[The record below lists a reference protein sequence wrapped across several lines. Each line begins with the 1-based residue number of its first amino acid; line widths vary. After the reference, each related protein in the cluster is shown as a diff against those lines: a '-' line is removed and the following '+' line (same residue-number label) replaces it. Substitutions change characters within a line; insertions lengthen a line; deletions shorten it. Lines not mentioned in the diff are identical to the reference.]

1 MRRIRRVNLWRI
13 PWIPTIRTSCAT
25 TRASLTSAR
34 WTRRGASS
42 SRPRGISTDAR
53 WERETPYLT
62 DSIAAFFGPDDSSF
76 LLDYGCG
83 VGRIPKELIRRFG
96 CTVLGVDISQSMR
109 QLAPGYVGDARFAL
123 CGWPMLD
130 MLIGRGMQVDGAL
143 AIWSLQHSP
152 RVADDIDRIRRV
164 LKPGGKLF
172 VCNLYHFAVP
182 TNQGWTD
189 LQLDIRTLLADA
201 FETVSVEGISEE
213 HTTKSIAA
221 NAFLGCYLNS
231 AA

>member
-1 MRRIRRVNLWRI
+1 VENPLVSDDPNKLRYNKDVFEVRTMDEARRII
-13 PWIPTIRTSCAT
+13 
-25 TRASLTSAR
+25 LT
-34 WTRRGASS
+34 
-42 SRPRGISTDAR
+42 PDDISTDAR
-53 WERETPYLT
+53 WELETPYLT
-62 DSIAAFFGPDDSSF
+62 DSIAAFFGPDDTSF

-83 VGRIPKELIRRFG
+83 VGRIPRELIRRFG
-96 CTVLGVDISQSMR
+96 CTVLGIDISQSMR
-109 QLAPGYVGDARFAL
+109 QLAPGYVGDARFAS

-130 MLIGRGMQVDGAL
+130 TLIGRGMQVDGAL

-172 VCNLYHFAVP
+172 VCNLHHFAVP

-189 LQLDIRTLLADA
+189 LGLDIRTLLADA
-201 FETVSVEGISEE
+201 FEMVSVDGISEE
-213 HTTKSIAA
+213 HTTRSIAA
-221 NAFLGCYLNS
+221 RAFLGCYRKS

>member
-1 MRRIRRVNLWRI
+1 MESPLVSDDPSKLRYAKNVFEVRTMEEARRII
-13 PWIPTIRTSCAT
+13 
-25 TRASLTSAR
+25 LT
-34 WTRRGASS
+34 
-42 SRPRGISTDAR
+42 PDDISTDDR
-53 WERETPYLT
+53 WENETPYLT
-62 DSIAAFFGPDDSSF
+62 DRIDAFLGLDNNAF

-83 VGRIPKELIRRFG
+83 VGRIPRELIRRCG
-96 CTVLGVDISQSMR
+96 CSVLGVDISQSMR
-109 QLAPGYVGDARFAL
+109 QLAPGYVGDARFAS
-123 CGWPMLD
+123 CGWPILD
-130 MLIGRGMQVDGAL
+130 TLIGRGMQVDSAI

-189 LQLDIRTLLADA
+189 LDLDIRTMLADA
-201 FETVSVEGISEE
+201 FEMVSVEGISQE
-213 HTTKSIAA
+213 HTTRLIAA
-221 NAFLGCYLNS
+221 SAFLGCYRKS